1 MKARHRVALECRPQ
15 LHLLAIRH
23 FEALDQSS
31 VIFCALITADH
42 RARSASMNWAI
53 AAALRGRNTG
63 KPIFS
68 SDARN
73 ASSFRARSRLAVIF
87 EEMSSGI
94 FAGPAIPYQTLTR

>member
-31 VIFCALITADH
+31 VIFCALITPDH

-53 AAALRGRNTG
+53 AAALRRRNTG
-63 KPIFS
+63 NPIFS
-68 SDARN
+68 SEARN
-73 ASSFRARSRLAVIF
+73 ASSFRARSRFAVLF
-87 EEMSSGI
+87 DEMPSDI
-94 FAGPAIPYQTLTR
+94 FADPAVRT